1 MATPDEREPKPDAA
15 QAAEHIA
22 GAHKILKALQEKIAH
37 YPEIAEAIL
46 KIEMALNILEIK
58 TGGIL

>member
-1 MATPDEREPKPDAA
+1 MEAQNERDPRQDAA
-15 QAAEHIA
+15 QAAAHIA
-22 GAHKILKALQEKIAH
+22 GAHRILEALQEKIAQH
-37 YPEIAEAIL
+37 PEISEAIL

>member
-1 MATPDEREPKPDAA
+1 MDTQGERDPKQDSAEAA
-15 QAAEHIA
+15 AHIA
-22 GAHKILKALQEKIAH
+22 GAHRILKALQEKIAH
-37 YPEIAEAIL
+37 YPEIGEAIL